1 MRVAIPFPAL
11 LLAACATTPAD
22 TVVVEPG
29 ESCRREALASFVG
42 LPATQETGARMLRES
57 KARRLRW
64 VAKGTM
70 ITMDYSGDRL
80 TVYLDA
86 NNRVERA
93 NCG

>member
-1 MRVAIPFPAL
+1 MI
-11 LLAACATTPAD
+11 
-22 TVVVEPG
+22 G
-29 ESCRREALASFVG
+29 G
-42 LPATQETGARMLRES
+42 LREIDH
-57 KARRLRW
+57 ALCLPRTVRW

-86 NNRVERA
+86 AGRIERT